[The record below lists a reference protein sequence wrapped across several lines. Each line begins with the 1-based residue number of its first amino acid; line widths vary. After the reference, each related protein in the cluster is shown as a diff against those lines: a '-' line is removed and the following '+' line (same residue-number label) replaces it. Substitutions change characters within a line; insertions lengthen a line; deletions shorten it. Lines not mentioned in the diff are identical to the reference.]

1 MIAFNS
7 NVGFIFM
14 AAVVALLVGNISAF
28 EKTDFVRNP
37 REKARARAAA
47 AAMSAN
53 KNNTTSGQIDEIIGG
68 EVYPPGTREY
78 LVALGFDF
86 GFDDAYEGQ
95 FCAGTLISPN
105 AVLTAAH
112 CLSCLA
118 LGTRSPSFQPTSDIP
133 TSSPTYE
140 FPTFEPFPTSSPTY
154 EFPTFEPFPTFS
166 PTNG

>member
-1 MIAFNS
+1 MIAFNI
-7 NVGFIFM
+7 NLGFIFM
-14 AAVVALLVGNISAF
+14 AAVALLVGNISAF

-53 KNNTTSGQIDEIIGG
+53 SKNNTTSGQIDEIIGG

-118 LGTRSPSFQPTSDIP
+118 LGTRSPSFQPTTDIP
-133 TSSPTYE
+133 TS
-140 FPTFEPFPTSSPTY
+140 FPPTY